1 MNIKFHTASLAIIGL
16 LFTGC
21 EKTEFSEL
29 MEEEV
34 VQQEARQS
42 GDVLYDN
49 ETLEGTSL
57 FDDSGLTD
65 DEKTT
70 KDDSGVVKEVSD
82 GDEESDDDEGTDN

>member
-1 MNIKFHTASLAIIGL
+1 MNIKFHIASLAIIGL

-65 DEKTT
+65 EEKTT

-82 GDEESDDDEGTDN
+82 CDEESDDDEGTDN